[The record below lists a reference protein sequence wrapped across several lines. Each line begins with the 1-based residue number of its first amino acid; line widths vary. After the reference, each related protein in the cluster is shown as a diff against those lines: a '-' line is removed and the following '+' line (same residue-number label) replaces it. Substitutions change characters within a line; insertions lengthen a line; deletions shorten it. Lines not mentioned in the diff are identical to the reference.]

1 MIAGGS
7 HRAFGTLSAGA
18 RVALIALFLGGW
30 AVSARGQL
38 ANDSFAGA
46 ITIPIGK
53 PITGTNIGAT
63 KEPGEP
69 IHDDRVFNDPGGKSV
84 WFKFIAPASGQVTIT
99 TCGSDFPAVHAV
111 YVGKAVNALFRVAIS
126 EQFSCPLP
134 QGRNQS
140 QLKFSASAGTTYYIA
155 VDGIN
160 PSQTIAASGTIVLT
174 VTLLPLACDSRAR
187 PGDFNGDGRSD
198 ILFHRDDGQLALY
211 LINGFTVLDARLLG
225 VSGPEWRL
233 VGVADFDGDGHAD
246 VLFRRD
252 DGQLALYLMDGFT
265 VLDSRFL
272 GVVGPEWDLAALA
285 DFNGD
290 GRADMLFRRGDGQ
303 LALYLMNGFA
313 VLDARMLGAA
323 GPDWQLVGAAD
334 FNGDGKADL
343 VFRHNDGQMSLY
355 LMNGF
360 TVLDARVFVS
370 VAANWT
376 LVGLADFNG
385 DGKADL
391 LFRTDEGTLV
401 LSLRDGFNAIETRAF
416 AFLGTE
422 WMLAGIGDFN
432 GDAKPDLLFRRT
444 DGQLLLYL
452 MQGFAVVDARLLGSV
467 SADWNICYGE
477 IGR

>member
-7 HRAFGTLSAGA
+7 RCAFGALSVGA
-18 RVALIALFLGGW
+18 RVALIAFFLGGW
-30 AVSARGQL
+30 AVSAGAQP
-38 ANDSFAGA
+38 ANDNFASA
-46 ITIPIGK
+46 ITVPIGK

-63 KEPGEP
+63 KELGEP
-69 IHDDRVFNDPGGKSV
+69 VHDDRVFNDPGGKSV
-84 WFKFIAPASGQVTIT
+84 WFKFVAPASGQVTIA
-99 TCGSDFPAVHAV
+99 TCGSDFSIVHTV
-111 YVGKAVNALFRVAIS
+111 YVGKAVNALFRIAVS
-126 EQFSCPLP
+126 EQYSCALP

-140 QLKFSASAGTTYYIA
+140 QLKFSASAGATYYIA

-160 PSQTIAASGTIVLT
+160 PSQTNAASGTIVLT
-174 VTLLPLACDSRAR
+174 VTLLPLACDSRAK

-198 ILFHRDDGQLALY
+198 ILFHNDDGQLALY
-211 LINGFTVLDARLLG
+211 LMSGFTVLDARPLG
-225 VSGPEWRL
+225 TIGPEWRL

-246 VLFRRD
+246 VLFRRN

-272 GVVGPEWDLAALA
+272 GVVGPEWDLAVLA

-290 GRADMLFRRGDGQ
+290 GRADMLFRRADGQ

-313 VLDARMLGAA
+313 VLDARMLGTA

-334 FNGDGKADL
+334 FNGDGKADM

-360 TVLDARVFVS
+360 TVLDARVFLS
-370 VAANWT
+370 VAPNWT
-376 LVGLADFNG
+376 LLGVADFNG
-385 DGKADL
+385 DGKGDL

-401 LSLRDGFNAIETRAF
+401 LSLRDGFNAIDTRAF

-432 GDAKPDLLFRRT
+432 GNDKPDLLFRRT
-444 DGQLLLYL
+444 DGQLSLYVL
-452 MQGFAVVDARLLGSV
+452 DGFAVVDVRLLGSV
-467 SADWNICYGE
+467 SPEWNICYGQ
-477 IGR
+477 IGK